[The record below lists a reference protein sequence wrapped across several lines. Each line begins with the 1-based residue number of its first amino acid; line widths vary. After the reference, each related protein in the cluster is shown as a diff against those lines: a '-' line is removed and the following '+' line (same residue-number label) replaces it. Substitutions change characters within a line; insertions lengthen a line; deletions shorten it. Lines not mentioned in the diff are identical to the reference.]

1 MAKNR
6 PTEEELDELRETF
19 DYNDRD
25 NDGRIQIDEFS
36 AMLDELE
43 ADMSGKEIEIG
54 FKDIDTNDDGLI
66 DFDEFV
72 ADDVLRRACARSLEI
87 IGEAVKNISPHFRKK
102 AQRRRV
108 DEDRWSQRQADSRL
122 LRR

>member
-1 MAKNR
+1 MATQTPN
-6 PTEEELDELRETF
+6 EEEIDELREAF

-25 NDGRIQIDEFS
+25 ADGRIQIDEFS

-43 ADMSGKEIEIG
+43 AEMTRREVEIG

-72 ADDVLRRACARSLEI
+72 AWWT
-87 IGEAVKNISPHFRKK
+87 
-102 AQRRRV
+102 
-108 DEDRWSQRQADSRL
+108 ED
-122 LRR
+122 

>member
-1 MAKNR
+1 MATNR
-6 PTEEELDELRETF
+6 PNEEELDELRETF

-25 NDGRIQIDEFS
+25 NDGRIQVDEFS

-43 ADMSGKEIEIG
+43 ADMTGKEIEIG

-72 ADDVLRRACARSLEI
+72 AWWT
-87 IGEAVKNISPHFRKK
+87 
-102 AQRRRV
+102 
-108 DEDRWSQRQADSRL
+108 ED
-122 LRR
+122 

>member
-1 MAKNR
+1 MATTKPNQ
-6 PTEEELDELRETF
+6 EELDELREAF

-25 NDGRIQIDEFS
+25 SDGRIQLDEFS
-36 AMLDELE
+36 DMLDELE

-72 ADDVLRRACARSLEI
+72 AWWT
-87 IGEAVKNISPHFRKK
+87 
-102 AQRRRV
+102 
-108 DEDRWSQRQADSRL
+108 ED
-122 LRR
+122 

>member
-1 MAKNR
+1 MATNR
-6 PTEEELDELRETF
+6 PNDEQLDELREAF

-25 NDGRIQIDEFS
+25 NDGRIQLDEFS

-43 ADMSGKEIEIG
+43 ADMTRTDIEIG

-72 ADDVLRRACARSLEI
+72 AWWS
-87 IGEAVKNISPHFRKK
+87 
-102 AQRRRV
+102 
-108 DEDRWSQRQADSRL
+108 ED
-122 LRR
+122 

>member
-6 PTEEELDELRETF
+6 PNEEELDELREAF

-25 NDGRIQIDEFS
+25 NDGRIQLDEFA
-36 AMLDELE
+36 AMLEELE
-43 ADMSGKEIEIG
+43 AEMSGKELEIG

-72 ADDVLRRACARSLEI
+72 DWWI
-87 IGEAVKNISPHFRKK
+87 
-102 AQRRRV
+102 
-108 DEDRWSQRQADSRL
+108 ED
-122 LRR
+122 